1 MEQSRIGW
9 KATLLICTVILL
21 AGAGALAVIFS
32 TQPEATRREAA
43 KETAMLV
50 DVTEVRRGDYRPVIR
65 ALAKVEPEHDVSF
78 KPRVDGEI
86 ISRSDDFTPGGFV
99 SRGDVLVEIDP
110 ADYEN
115 TLARRKSELDRAVS
129 DLRIEMGR
137 QQIARQDYEATDG
150 SLSDR
155 QKALVLRRP
164 QLRAARAA
172 VKDSEAAVN
181 QAELELERTRVRAP
195 FDAHV
200 LSRDADLGSQVSA
213 GESLGRLVG
222 TDTFWVEATVP
233 LSSLRWLEFPEKGG
247 KKGSEV
253 RISHRSAWPE
263 GVFRKGRLYKLVG
276 ALEEKTRLARV
287 LVEVKDPFA
296 LEKNNAD
303 IPAML
308 IKSIVEARI
317 TGRPISGVIRLERG
331 SIRKNDT
338 VWVMKDGK
346 LEIRDVEIVFSD
358 AGHAYIR
365 KGLEH
370 GEKVVTSSLA
380 TVAQGARLRLK
391 DHEEGGEAGSEAG
404 TENSEQGG

>member
-164 QLRAARAA
+164 
-172 VKDSEAAVN
+172 
-181 QAELELERTRVRAP
+181 
-195 FDAHV
+195 
-200 LSRDADLGSQVSA
+200 
-213 GESLGRLVG
+213 
-222 TDTFWVEATVP
+222 
-233 LSSLRWLEFPEKGG
+233 
-247 KKGSEV
+247 
-253 RISHRSAWPE
+253 
-263 GVFRKGRLYKLVG
+263 
-276 ALEEKTRLARV
+276 
-287 LVEVKDPFA
+287 
-296 LEKNNAD
+296 
-303 IPAML
+303 
-308 IKSIVEARI
+308 
-317 TGRPISGVIRLERG
+317 
-331 SIRKNDT
+331 
-338 VWVMKDGK
+338 
-346 LEIRDVEIVFSD
+346 
-358 AGHAYIR
+358 
-365 KGLEH
+365 
-370 GEKVVTSSLA
+370 
-380 TVAQGARLRLK
+380 
-391 DHEEGGEAGSEAG
+391 
-404 TENSEQGG
+404 